1 MKHFSKFLNE
11 TYHAKDGNVPKRKVP
26 LVKVSQEKQKSDIQ
40 KDTNFSSFM
49 RSGLVVLSVILLAS
63 IATAY
68 SNKAIGTNPVTAVF
82 SNKISNKELP
92 IYCVDT
98 PDKKVALSFD
108 AAWGNEDTQKILDIL
123 KKNDVHVTFF
133 MTGGWVESYP
143 DDVKAIAKA
152 GHELGNHSENHKQM
166 STLSAEECKEE
177 IMKVH
182 EKVKE
187 LTGTDMHVFR
197 PPYGDYND
205 NLIKVT
211 RECNYNAIQWDVDS
225 LDWKDYGA
233 DSILNTVLNHKH
245 LGNGSIIL
253 CHNGAKYT
261 AQALDQL
268 IKGLKEKGFTLVT
281 MSELIYEDNYE
292 MDVEGRQH
300 QKSASGTDSSN

>member
-63 IATAY
+63 IAIAY

-143 DDVKAIAKA
+143 D
-152 GHELGNHSENHKQM
+152 
-166 STLSAEECKEE
+166 EECKEE